1 MFNFLTQKI
10 IYFRES
16 FIFLKKVLYFKES
29 IIMNGIVLFSV
40 KAYHR

>member
-10 IYFRES
+10 IYFREN